1 MSKKHFTNQFK
12 SEVGL
17 AAIKSDRTV
26 NEIASEYGVHPS
38 QVSAWKKEVNDNID
52 QVFSNNQAKELK
64 ALKSEKQALYQQIG
78 QLSVERDWLKKK
90 LGYQD

>member
-38 QVSAWKKEVNDNID
+38 QVSAWKKEVTDNID